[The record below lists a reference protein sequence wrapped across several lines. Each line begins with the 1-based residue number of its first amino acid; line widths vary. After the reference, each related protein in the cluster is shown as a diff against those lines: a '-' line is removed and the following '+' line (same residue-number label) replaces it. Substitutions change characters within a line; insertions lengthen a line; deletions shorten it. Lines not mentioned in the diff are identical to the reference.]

1 MRRPRPRGSAN
12 EPIPPE
18 KPQPAAPAVIDQD
31 QLRATAYHEA
41 GHAVM
46 AISVGR
52 TVEKATVTPKKNMT
66 GGLRLGTCHMG
77 TGRSKASQSW
87 IDDEVLILLA
97 GMVAEARYT
106 GKYCT
111 RGAAEDLLAIRR
123 LLEHRAGD
131 DRQLER
137 IQKRLLD
144 KAEYVL
150 SDAAHALAIEWVA
163 RELVER
169 GTVSGKS
176 VRHFFEL
183 AIKRSES

>member
-1 MRRPRPRGSAN
+1 
-12 EPIPPE
+12 
-18 KPQPAAPAVIDQD
+18 
-31 QLRATAYHEA
+31 
-41 GHAVM
+41 
-46 AISVGR
+46 
-52 TVEKATVTPKKNMT
+52 
-66 GGLRLGTCHMG
+66 
-77 TGRSKASQSW
+77 
-87 IDDEVLILLA
+87 
-97 GMVAEARYT
+97 
-106 GKYCT
+106 
-111 RGAAEDLLAIRR
+111 

-131 DRQLER
+131 ERQLER

-144 KAEYVL
+144 KAEYLL